1 LTQVRTPAL
10 PFPYW
15 NEGVELLSRDLPL
28 AGYCR
33 ISDADLADIRRALRN
48 GDITPEEAAELERKG
63 VLKQRDDV
71 KILAERHSREV
82 IFYEDN
88 NLSAFKR
95 NVRRPRFQQM
105 VKDLRAGR
113 LAGMVVYD
121 IDRGFRQPKDL
132 EAVIDIYQDLS
143 EKKKTRLIFDTMSG
157 QNFDLSTGDGRFT
170 ARLYVNIANKSSEDT
185 SRRIK
190 RDNLS
195 KARKGVYHGGS
206 PAFGWREDDRTK
218 LDTKAA
224 GLVRDVVLGHLK
236 GDKISTCME
245 YLHKNGVLNPTS
257 GKPFTWAGTKT
268 LIFRARN
275 FSIRIYQDEPQLDDE
290 GNYILGD
297 WEPIF
302 TKDDGTPDFDLWERL
317 EALRKGKSPEGV
329 QEKSTVKYLLSRI
342 VRCGRCGYP
351 MVGKT
356 VWIRGTKSQSFAYNC
371 NKSNPDACGKMG
383 VTGPRVDDLIKQLV
397 WAQVLRAS
405 KNRQV
410 PKPQDSWEKE
420 ADLKDVEEQIA
431 ELKALWEAKK
441 VRAATYV
448 TTLDELEVQR
458 TALKAERAFH
468 TATPAI
474 RVITPE
480 LLKNGWEGLSV
491 ERQRIIIRSVLK
503 AVIIHPARD
512 GKKGGPFDPSRVEPV
527 FA

>member
-1 LTQVRTPAL
+1 M
-10 PFPYW
+10 
-15 NEGVELLSRDLPL
+15 LSPDLPL

-33 ISDADLADIRRALRN
+33 ISDADLAEIRRSLRQ
-48 GDITPEEAAELERKG
+48 GDITEEEAAELERKG

-71 KILAERHSREV
+71 RTLAERHGREV
-82 IFYEDN
+82 IYYEDN

-95 NVRRPRFQQM
+95 NVQRPRFLQM
-105 VKDLRAGR
+105 LKDLKTGR

-132 EAVIDIYQDLS
+132 EKAIDIYQDLA
-143 EKKKTRLIFDTMSG
+143 ERKGVRMIFDTMSG
-157 QNFDLSTGDGRFT
+157 QNFDLSSGDGRFT

-190 RDNLS
+190 RDNLT
-195 KARKGVYHGGS
+195 KAKKGVFHGGG
-206 PAFGWREDDRTK
+206 PAFGWQEDDRTK
-218 LDTKAA
+218 LDHKAA
-224 GLVRDVVLGHLK
+224 ELIREVVLGHLK
-236 GDKISTCME
+236 GDKIATCME
-245 YLHKNGVLNPTS
+245 YLSKKGALNPNT

-275 FSIRIYQDEPQLDDE
+275 FGIRIYQGEPQLNED
-290 GNYILGD
+290 GGYVLGD
-297 WEPIF
+297 WQPIF
-302 TKDDGTPDFDLWERL
+302 SKDDGTPDFDLWERL
-317 EALRKGKSPEGV
+317 EALRKGKSLEGA
-329 QEKSTVKYLLSRI
+329 QDRSQVKYLLSRI
-342 VRCGRCGYP
+342 ARCGRCGYP

-356 VWIRGTKSQSFAYNC
+356 VWVRGKKSESFAYNC
-371 NKSNPDACGKMG
+371 NKSNPDACGRMG
-383 VTGPRVDDLIKQLV
+383 ASGPRVDDLVKKLV

-405 KNRQV
+405 KNRKV
-410 PKPQDSWEKE
+410 PEPQESWSKE
-420 ADLKDVEEQIA
+420 AELKDVEEQIA

-441 VRAATYV
+441 VRAASYV
-448 TTLDELEVQR
+448 TTLDELEAQR
-458 TALKAERAFH
+458 TELKAERAFH

-480 LLKNGWEGLSV
+480 LMKNGWEGLSI

-527 FA
+527 FT

>member
-1 LTQVRTPAL
+1 MAL
-10 PFPYW
+10 
-15 NEGVELLSRDLPL
+15 EDLPL

-33 ISDADLADIRRALRN
+33 ISDADLADIRRALRT
-48 GDITPEEAAELERKG
+48 GDISAEEAAELERKG

-71 KILAERHSREV
+71 KILADRHNREV

-95 NVRRPRFQQM
+95 NVVRPRFQDM
-105 VKDLRAGR
+105 VRDLKAGK

-132 EAVIDIYQDLS
+132 EIVIDIYQGFA
-143 EKKKTRLIFDTMSG
+143 ERKKPVLLIFDTMSG

-185 SRRIK
+185 SRRII
-190 RDNLS
+190 RDNAS
-195 KARKGVYHGGS
+195 KARKGVYHGGGPS
-206 PAFGWREDDRTK
+206 FGWKEDDRTRLEPK
-218 LDTKAA
+218 SA
-224 GLVRDVVLGHLK
+224 GLVRDIVLGHLK
-236 GDKISTCME
+236 GDKIATCME
-245 YLHKNGVLNPTS
+245 YLNDNGATNPVS

-275 FSIRIYQDEPQLDDE
+275 FGIRIYQGEPQLDDE
-290 GNYILGD
+290 GNYVLGD
-297 WEPIF
+297 WEPLF
-302 TKDDGTPDFDLWERL
+302 KTEDDTPDFDLWERL
-317 EALRKGKSPEGV
+317 EALRKGKSPEGS
-329 QEKSTVKYLLSRI
+329 QEKTSVKYLLSRI

-351 MVGKT
+351 MVGKP
-356 VWIRGTKSQSFAYNC
+356 VWVRGTKSQSFAYNC
-371 NKSNPDACGKMG
+371 NKSHPDACGRLG
-383 VTGPRVDDLIKQLV
+383 ATGPRVDELVKSLV

-410 PKPQDSWEKE
+410 PEPKE
-420 ADLKDVEEQIA
+420 TWSKESELKDVEEQIS
-431 ELKALWEAKK
+431 ELKALWEAKR
-441 VRAATYV
+441 VRASSYV
-448 TTLDELEVQR
+448 TALDDLESQR
-458 TALKAERAFH
+458 TQLKAERAFH

-512 GKKGGPFDPSRVEPV
+512 GKKGGPFDPARVEPV

>member
-1 LTQVRTPAL
+1 M
-10 PFPYW
+10 
-15 NEGVELLSRDLPL
+15 
-28 AGYCR
+28 
-33 ISDADLADIRRALRN
+33 RN

-71 KILAERHSREV
+71 KILADRHDREV

-95 NVRRPRFQQM
+95 NVRRPRFQDM
-105 VKDLRAGR
+105 VRDLKAGK

-132 EAVIDIYQDLS
+132 ESVIDIYQDFS
-143 EKKKTRLIFDTMSG
+143 EKKKVRLIFDTMSG

-185 SRRIK
+185 SRRIA
-190 RDNLS
+190 RDNAS
-195 KARKGVYHGGS
+195 KARKGVYHGGGPS
-206 PAFGWREDDRTK
+206 FGWKEDDRTK
-218 LDTKAA
+218 LDPKAA
-224 GLVRDVVLGHLK
+224 GLVRDIVLGHLK
-236 GDKISTCME
+236 GDKIATCME
-245 YLHKNGVLNPTS
+245 YLSDKGAVNPTS

-275 FSIRIYQDEPQLDDE
+275 FGIRIYQGEPQLDDE

-317 EALRKGKSPEGV
+317 EALRKGKSPEGS

-356 VWIRGTKSQSFAYNC
+356 VWVRGTKSQSFAYNC

-383 VTGPRVDDLIKQLV
+383 VTGPRVDELVKSLV

-410 PKPQDSWEKE
+410 PEPQESWSKE
-420 ADLKDVEEQIA
+420 AELKDVEGQIA
-431 ELKALWEAKK
+431 ELKALWEAKE

-448 TTLDELEVQR
+448 TTLDDLESRR
-458 TALKAERAFH
+458 TQLKAERAFH

-512 GKKGGPFDPSRVEPV
+512 GKKGGPFDPARVEPV